1 MKYYYSILCL
11 TLIGAAGYAAD
22 LEKQQQLQQEIHQ
35 LSNTLETQT
44 ANSNTLEAEVTRL
57 EKQLGNIDKQV
68 YQTERKIET
77 TQQRL
82 RDTNQKKIK
91 LEVDLNTQKTG
102 LSQQLQAMYAAGEQ
116 SYLRLLLK
124 QDEPSD
130 ISRTF
135 HYFKY
140 LNENRVKRITDVKQT
155 LSKVEKSQVDITQN
169 QQALNALTADLSKQ
183 KANLESTLSARSSAL
198 EKLNADISTKQKR
211 LTALEQAEAA
221 LQNVLG
227 RLAENQASN
236 QPLEPSSMTS
246 NTTPL
251 TQGLNV
257 QTTENVKYSARS
269 PFSNLKGKLAWPVN
283 GRILYPYNS
292 RRNEKQRWTG
302 VVIEASGGSK
312 VKAIAK
318 GRVVFSGWMNGYG
331 YLVILDHDGKYMS
344 LYGYNRAVYKREGE
358 TVKANDTIAA
368 VGNSGGQN
376 INALYFEIRQFTT
389 PQNPA
394 NWCR

>member
-1 MKYYYSILCL
+1 MKYYYSIVCL
-11 TLIGAAGYAAD
+11 ALIGAAGYAAD

-35 LSNTLETQT
+35 LSHTLETQT

-57 EKQLGNIDKQV
+57 EKQLGNLDKQA
-68 YQTERKIET
+68 YQTERKIES

-91 LEVDLNTQKTG
+91 LEVSLNTQKTG

-124 QDEPSD
+124 QDEPAD

-140 LNENRVKRITDVKQT
+140 LNENRVKRIKDVKQT
-155 LSKVEKSQVDITQN
+155 LSGVEKSQVEITQD
-169 QQALNALTADLSKQ
+169 QQALKALTDDLSKQ
-183 KANLESTLSARSSAL
+183 KASLESTLSARSSAL
-198 EKLNADISTKQKR
+198 EKLDADINSKQKR
-211 LTALEQAEAA
+211 LTALQQAEAA
-221 LQNVLG
+221 LQSVLD
-227 RLAENQASN
+227 RLADNQSN
-236 QPLEPSSMTS
+236 SAALEPTHL
-246 NTTPL
+246 NPAPDPL
-251 TQGLNV
+251 MQGLNI

-283 GRILYPYNS
+283 GRIRYPYNS

-302 VVIEASGGSK
+302 VVIEAAGGAK

-331 YLVILDHDGKYMS
+331 HLVILDHDGKYMS

-358 TVKANDTIAA
+358 TVKPNETIAA